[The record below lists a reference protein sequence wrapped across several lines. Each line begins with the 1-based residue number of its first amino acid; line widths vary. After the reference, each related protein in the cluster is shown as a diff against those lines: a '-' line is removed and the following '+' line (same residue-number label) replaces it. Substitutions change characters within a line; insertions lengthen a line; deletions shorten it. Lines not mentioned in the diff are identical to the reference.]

1 MWPEVLGHR
10 EMFSE
15 SLDEMKAS
23 RKLAR
28 QSKKDADVARRRATR
43 TAREF
48 QELTEK
54 YDTLKDDMRDEVNKV
69 RYLEEKV
76 EEYGRVIACIQK
88 GYEELEGEYKS
99 IIYYIDNYIEEIS
112 PL

>member
-15 SLDEMKAS
+15 LLDEMKSS

-28 QSKKDADVARRRATR
+28 QSKKYADAAKLRATR
-43 TAREF
+43 TAREL
-48 QELTEK
+48 QALTEK

-69 RYLEEKV
+69 RDLE
-76 EEYGRVIACIQK
+76 
-88 GYEELEGEYKS
+88 
-99 IIYYIDNYIEEIS
+99 
-112 PL
+112 